1 MPVAWRGV
9 VWLRLAW
16 LGSVRIGV
24 VRSVRVDSAWL
35 VVCGL
40 WLVVLACGVWFGCGL
55 ATFQEP
61 MTMTKQQ
68 VASVFGH
75 TVKPQRALIL

>member
-1 MPVAWRGV
+1 MAWCGSV
-9 VWLRLAW
+9 LLGLAW

-24 VRSVRVDSAWL
+24 VRSVRFDSAWL
-35 VVCGL
+35 VACG
-40 WLVVLACGVWFGCGL
+40 VLGVACGCGVWFGCGL

-68 VASVFGH
+68 VANVFGH
-75 TVKPQRALIL
+75 TVKPQRASIF